1 MLSQEANYTAAFMVR
16 EKINHF
22 CPLLDAILMML
33 WHDMANVEIY
43 VSQDF
48 KKELLYLKKKKKKK
62 KDPHWICYVHICLHF
77 VTPGVINDMILTVSF
92 VYLVHC

>member
-48 KKELLYLKKKKKKK
+48 KKELLYLKKKKKKRI
-62 KDPHWICYVHICLHF
+62 HTGYMLCTY
-77 VTPGVINDMILTVSF
+77 MLTF
-92 VYLVHC
+92 CHTRCNK

>member
-22 CPLLDAILMML
+22 CPLLDASLMML

-48 KKELLYLKKKKKKK
+48 KKELLYLKKN
-62 KDPHWICYVHICLHF
+62 VFTFLARF
-77 VTPGVINDMILTVSF
+77 LR
-92 VYLVHC
+92 

>member
-48 KKELLYLKKKKKKK
+48 KKELLYLKKKRI
-62 KDPHWICYVHICLHF
+62 HTGYMLCTY
-77 VTPGVINDMILTVSF
+77 MLTF
-92 VYLVHC
+92 CHTRCNK